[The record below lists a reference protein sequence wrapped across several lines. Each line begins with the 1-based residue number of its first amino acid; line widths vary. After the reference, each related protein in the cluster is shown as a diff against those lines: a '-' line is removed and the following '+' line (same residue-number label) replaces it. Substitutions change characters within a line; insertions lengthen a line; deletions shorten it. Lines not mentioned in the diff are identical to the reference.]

1 MSLKR
6 RSMTYRGSWAAL
18 MLALA
23 ATGCAKAPAAS
34 PAPPPRLVTV
44 TRVETRTLAGGLETS
59 GLMVSR
65 EEAAVSA
72 ETPLAG
78 YRVARVFVEP
88 DARVAQGQPLVQ
100 LDDTLLRSQIAQQ
113 QALVAQQQVAADQA
127 AEQAQDVAGLEGQGV
142 LSTEQINQR
151 KFQAKAAK
159 AELDAQ
165 EAALKDLQTRDG
177 RMIVRSPVA
186 GLILTRN
193 VRPGDVAGGS
203 TPMFTLARDSLVE
216 LEAQVAE
223 GDLAGIKVGDAVQV
237 ALPDGATVRGFVRLI
252 YPSVDPQ
259 TKLGK
264 VRVALPVRPDLRPGG
279 YGRAVFT
286 GLQRTVLAVPET
298 AIRYEADG
306 ASVMVLDS
314 TNHVHQM
321 PVETGEHSSGFVE
334 LTQGPPAG
342 SRVLLGGSTFVLSGD
357 QVRPTEVAD
366 VSQGT
371 P

>member
-1 MSLKR
+1 
-6 RSMTYRGSWAAL
+6 
-18 MLALA
+18 
-23 ATGCAKAPAAS
+23 
-34 PAPPPRLVTV
+34 
-44 TRVETRTLAGGLETS
+44 
-59 GLMVSR
+59 
-65 EEAAVSA
+65 
-72 ETPLAG
+72 
-78 YRVARVFVEP
+78 
-88 DARVAQGQPLVQ
+88 
-100 LDDTLLRSQIAQQ
+100 
-113 QALVAQQQVAADQA
+113 
-127 AEQAQDVAGLEGQGV
+127 
-142 LSTEQINQR
+142 
-151 KFQAKAAK
+151 
-159 AELDAQ
+159 
-165 EAALKDLQTRDG
+165 
-177 RMIVRSPVA
+177 
-186 GLILTRN
+186 
-193 VRPGDVAGGS
+193 
-203 TPMFTLARDSLVE
+203 MFTLARDSLVE

-366 VSQGT
+366 ASQGT